1 MKKTSICVMV
11 LIVLQGFWLNM
22 GHAEASSTPQRR
34 FKTWTTGTRGT
45 IETTEK
51 IEAKRASVALAQ
63 QTQPEWKKNLA
74 ASAAKKQ
81 AASSQ
86 VAQEAAWKKNLAASA
101 AKKQAVAKSEA
112 RALAEAKTQSTTA
125 RQATAR
131 PQSTTSRQAAAKPQ
145 SATAQLAA
153 TRAQVTKLPSVTQET
168 QSSKASLKAAAKAK
182 QKKNKQK
189 QKDKANK
196 DNKANNVTV
205 KEKGRVTYSDGWR
218 MKVAQQKLHRLGY
231 LSETAT
237 GKLTSATQKALERFQ
252 KEQRLSVTGKLDDK
266 TYRKLEWEVFSRDGI
281 KNLSGAAVVKEAAK
295 YKGVR
300 YVFGGTTPKGF
311 DCSGYV
317 QYVFKQLHAKVTR
330 TADTQALEGVFVT
343 QRQLKPGDLVF
354 FSTYE
359 PGASHCGIYAGN
371 GRFWNA
377 TSSKGV
383 MLCGLQEDYWRK
395 RYYGA
400 RRLLISNG
408 EPSI

>member
-1 MKKTSICVMV
+1 MKKTSICAVA
-11 LIVLQGFWLNM
+11 LILLQGLWLNV
-22 GHAEASSTPQRR
+22 GQAEASSTPQRR
-34 FKTWTTGTRGT
+34 FKTWTTGTIATTTTT
-45 IETTEK
+45 IEE
-51 IEAKRASVALAQ
+51 KRAPVALAQ
-63 QTQPEWKKNLA
+63 QAQPDWKKNLA

-81 AASSQ
+81 AATNQ
-86 VAQEAAWKKNLAASA
+86 QAQEAAWKKNLAASA
-101 AKKQAVAKSEA
+101 AKKQAVAKS
-112 RALAEAKTQSTTA
+112 QSH
-125 RQATAR
+125 
-131 PQSTTSRQAAAKPQ
+131 K
-145 SATAQLAA
+145 
-153 TRAQVTKLPSVTQET
+153 E
-168 QSSKASLKAAAKAK
+168 SLKAAAKAK

-196 DNKANNVTV
+196 ANNITV

-231 LSETAT
+231 LSEAAT
-237 GKLTSATQKALERFQ
+237 GKLTSATKKALERFQ

-317 QYVFKQLHAKVTR
+317 QYVFKQLHAKVSR